1 MNDNNILNKAFQ
13 FAIRIVELQRY
24 LVNAHREYVLS
35 KQLLWSGT
43 SIGTNINEA
52 QAEQSHTDFIAKI
65 LLVQSE
71 ELIKIL
77 TSIVET
83 ALQNQKK

>member
-35 KQLLWSGT
+35 KQLL
-43 SIGTNINEA
+43 
-52 QAEQSHTDFIAKI
+52 
-65 LLVQSE
+65 
-71 ELIKIL
+71 
-77 TSIVET
+77 
-83 ALQNQKK
+83 